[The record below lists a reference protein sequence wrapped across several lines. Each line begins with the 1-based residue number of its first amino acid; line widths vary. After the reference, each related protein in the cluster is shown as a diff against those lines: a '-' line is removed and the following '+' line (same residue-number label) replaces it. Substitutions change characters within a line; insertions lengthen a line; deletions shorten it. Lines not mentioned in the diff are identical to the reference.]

1 MMNRSLVLL
10 LVMMC
15 LTSTVQAQEVSIGT
29 VREAWDRMDILVQ
42 PLDVV
47 SGGTE
52 AQEAAWVLES
62 VIGVDL
68 DYSGLFKALSPA
80 EGDTTTVT
88 FAIEGVLEGRLPGT
102 AVTDAEAAP
111 VLNLRLMSYPG
122 RQVLLNKRYRPTWD
136 KLRASA
142 HHFVDEVVLF
152 LHGEPGIC
160 LTRIVFARGSDDRR
174 DIHCVDFD
182 GEGELRLTANRQLN
196 LFPTWSPDN
205 NQLAF
210 MSWREGQQGIYLL
223 ETATGEVRAVNE
235 TPGSNLNPAWHP
247 SGEELLVSLS
257 KVGQHEIYRL
267 GLQGNII
274 RRLTVNPAIEISPSW
289 SPNGRDIIFTSDQ
302 TGAPQIYIM
311 AADGSNKRRLTFEG
325 RYNDAA
331 AWSPNG
337 EKIVY
342 ATRIGDFTQIV
353 LINPDGTNRF
363 ELTGPE
369 WRNCEDPSWAPD
381 SRHIVF
387 ASDRSGVF
395 KLYVLDILEGG
406 IRQLT
411 FGDEPDKTP
420 DWSH

>member
-1 MMNRSLVLL
+1 MKHSTMALL
-10 LVMMC
+10 IATTC
-15 LTSTVQAQEVSIGT
+15 FAAGAAAQDVNIGT
-29 VREAWDRMDILVQ
+29 VREAWDRMDMLVQ

-52 AQEAAWVLES
+52 AQEAAWVVES

-68 DYSGLFKALSPA
+68 DYSGLFNALSPA
-80 EGDTTTVT
+80 DGDTTTVT

-102 AVTDAEAAP
+102 AVTAAEAAP
-111 VLNLRLMSYPG
+111 VLTLRLMSYPG

-142 HHFVDEVVLF
+142 HHFVDEVVMF
-152 LHGEPGIC
+152 LHGEPGIS
-160 LTRIVFARGSDDRR
+160 LTRIAFARGSDDRR
-174 DIHCVDFD
+174 DIHCIDFD

-205 NQLAF
+205 EHLAF

-223 ETATGEVRAVNE
+223 ETATGDVRAINE

-267 GLQGNII
+267 GLGGNII

-289 SPNGRDIIFTSDQ
+289 SPNGRDIVFTSDQ
-302 TGAPQIYIM
+302 TGSPQIYIM
-311 AADGSNKRRLTFEG
+311 AADGSNKSRLTYEG

-342 ATRIGDFTQIV
+342 ATRIDVFTQLV
-353 LINPDGTNRF
+353 LIDPSGENRF
-363 ELTGPE
+363 ILTGQE

-381 SRHIVF
+381 SRHVVF
-387 ASDRSGVF
+387 TSDRTGVF
-395 KLYVLDILEGG
+395 KLYVLDVLEGG